1 MQIDPAMFPHIGLG
15 SSPVIIDLPSIPV
28 GHMRTSVLPRF
39 AVKGKNSTPIPA
51 VVVWTSPW
59 PYEVGKTPTAE
70 DWAHEKDD
78 VAPVF
83 AMLVGTAQQARSI
96 SDGLLKVATM
106 LDENGYV
113 DNVGGYHGGGC
124 GHNPQG
130 VFCGECSNKT
140 CEGCY
145 AQHATEE
152 VQQPDAKTDV

>member
-83 AMLVGTAQQARSI
+83 AMVTRWLLEASIEGVGKHNVTPIFPIGIFGIKKGVNAKKG
-96 SDGLLKVATM
+96 DPNYDLKLLAIKSM
-106 LDENGYV
+106 
-113 DNVGGYHGGGC
+113 
-124 GHNPQG
+124 PQLL
-130 VFCGECSNKT
+130 
-140 CEGCY
+140 
-145 AQHATEE
+145 
-152 VQQPDAKTDV
+152 